1 MSTQSIDDF
10 LTQALENGGDLSPE
24 QAAQLLLM
32 GDTPGDTGASAP
44 EPSSGPAAAPAQTEG
59 QATPEGEKAAT
70 PDESGLTAENAVIL
84 AKDGKHTIS
93 YDKLVQAREAA
104 HAAQAAQQ
112 AMAAQLEAANQK
124 LAEMQAQ
131 AQARAEA
138 GQAPTQADNNA
149 AAAQAAIDAGVD
161 PYLFGDYSPEAIARG
176 LGKLNADSLAELRAE
191 VAELRAKL
199 QPIEAQKALSAQEA
213 HKAAIYGAHPDADSI
228 FESQQFATWKDAQPS
243 IVRAAL
249 DQALANGSAA
259 QIVEVFS
266 AFKAAT
272 GQAAVPT
279 AATAKAGQ
287 ISPAQ
292 AAKAAIARAAAPMP
306 ASISDIPGGRA
317 GPTNVLEAMENMNGP
332 EMLSAMNAMTPEQI
346 DAYLNAQI

>member
-10 LTQALENGGDLSPE
+10 LTQAFENGGDLSPE
-24 QAAQLLLM
+24 QAAQLLQM
-32 GDTPGDTGASAP
+32 GDTPGDTGAAAP
-44 EPSSGPAAAPAQTEG
+44 EPSNVPDVAPAQTEG
-59 QATPEGEKAAT
+59 HAVPEGEKTAT

-104 HAAQAAQQ
+104 QTAQAAQQ

-124 LAEMQAQ
+124 LVELQAQ

-138 GQAPTQADNNA
+138 GQAPTQADTNA

-161 PYLFGDYSPEAIARG
+161 PALFGDFSPEAMAKGVAQLVQAQLDARM
-176 LGKLNADSLAELRAE
+176 AAID
-191 VAELRAKL
+191 AKL
-199 QPIEAQKALSAQEA
+199 QPIQQQTARSATEVHLSA
-213 HKAAIYGAHPDADSI
+213 IYSAHPDADSI
-228 FESQQFATWKDAQPS
+228 VESQEFAAWKSTQPGV
-243 IVRAAL
+243 VRAAL
-249 DQALANGSAA
+249 DAALTTGSTNDV
-259 QIVEVFS
+259 IEVFS

-287 ISPAQ
+287 ISPAE
-292 AAKAAIARAAAPMP
+292 AAKEAIARAAAPMP

>member
-1 MSTQSIDDF
+1 MNTQSIDDF
-10 LTQALENGGDLSPE
+10 LTQAFENGGDLTPE
-24 QAAQLLLM
+24 QAAQLLQM
-32 GDTPGDTGASAP
+32 GDTPGDTGAAAP
-44 EPSSGPAAAPAQTEG
+44 EPSNVPDVAPAQIEG
-59 QATPEGEKAAT
+59 HAVPEGEKTAT

-104 HAAQAAQQ
+104 QTAQAAQQ

-124 LAEMQAQ
+124 LVELQAQ

-138 GQAPTQADNNA
+138 GQAPTQADTNA

-161 PYLFGDYSPEAIARG
+161 PALFGDFSPEAMAKGVAQLVQAQLDARM
-176 LGKLNADSLAELRAE
+176 AAID
-191 VAELRAKL
+191 AKL
-199 QPIEAQKALSAQEA
+199 QPIQQQTARSATEVHLS
-213 HKAAIYGAHPDADSI
+213 AIYGAHPDADSI
-228 FESQQFATWKDAQPS
+228 VESQEFAAWKSTQPGV
-243 IVRAAL
+243 VRAAL
-249 DQALANGSAA
+249 DAALTTGSTNDV
-259 QIVEVFS
+259 IEVFS

>member
-1 MSTQSIDDF
+1 MNTQSIDDF
-10 LTQALENGGDLSPE
+10 LTQAFENGGDLSPE
-24 QAAQLLLM
+24 QAAQLLQM
-32 GDTPGDTGASAP
+32 GDTPGDTGAAAP
-44 EPSSGPAAAPAQTEG
+44 EPSNVPDVAPAQIEG
-59 QATPEGEKAAT
+59 HAVPEGEKTAT

-104 HAAQAAQQ
+104 QTAQAAQQ

-124 LAEMQAQ
+124 LVELQAQ

-138 GQAPTQADNNA
+138 GQAPTQADTNA

-161 PYLFGDYSPEAIARG
+161 PALFGDFSPEAMAKGVAQLVQAQLDARM
-176 LGKLNADSLAELRAE
+176 AAID
-191 VAELRAKL
+191 AKL
-199 QPIEAQKALSAQEA
+199 QPIQQQTARSATEVHLSA
-213 HKAAIYGAHPDADSI
+213 IYSAHPDADSI
-228 FESQQFATWKDAQPS
+228 VESQEFAAWKSTQPGV
-243 IVRAAL
+243 VRAAL
-249 DQALANGSAA
+249 DAALTTGSTNDV
-259 QIVEVFS
+259 IEVFS

>member
-1 MSTQSIDDF
+1 MNTQSIDDF
-10 LTQALENGGDLSPE
+10 LTKALENGGDLTPE
-24 QAAQLLLM
+24 QAAQLLQM
-32 GDTPGDTGASAP
+32 GDTPGDTGASAS
-44 EPSSGPAAAPAQTEG
+44 EPSNVPDVAPAQIEG
-59 QATPEGEKAAT
+59 QAVPEGEKTAT

-124 LAEMQAQ
+124 LVELQAQ

-138 GQAPTQADNNA
+138 GQAPTQADTNA

-161 PYLFGDYSPEAIARG
+161 PALFGDFSPEAMAKGVAQLVQAQLDARM
-176 LGKLNADSLAELRAE
+176 AAID
-191 VAELRAKL
+191 AKL
-199 QPIEAQKALSAQEA
+199 QPIQQQTARSATEVHLSA
-213 HKAAIYGAHPDADSI
+213 IYSAHPDADSI
-228 FESQQFATWKDAQPS
+228 VESQEFAAWKSAQPGV
-243 IVRAAL
+243 VRAAL
-249 DQALANGSAA
+249 DAALTTGSTNDV
-259 QIVEVFS
+259 IEVFS

-279 AATAKAGQ
+279 ATTAKAGQ
-287 ISPAQ
+287 ISPAEV
-292 AAKAAIARAAAPMP
+292 AKAAIARAAAPMP

>member
-1 MSTQSIDDF
+1 MNTQSIDDF
-10 LTQALENGGDLSPE
+10 LTQAFENGGDLSPE
-24 QAAQLLLM
+24 QAAQLLQM
-32 GDTPGDTGASAP
+32 GDTPGDTGAAAP
-44 EPSSGPAAAPAQTEG
+44 EPSNVPDVAPAQIEG
-59 QATPEGEKAAT
+59 HAVPEGEKTAT

-104 HAAQAAQQ
+104 QTAQAAQQ

-124 LAEMQAQ
+124 LVELQAQ

-138 GQAPTQADNNA
+138 GQAPTQADTNA

-161 PYLFGDYSPEAIARG
+161 PALFGDFSPEAMAKGVAQLVQAQLDARM
-176 LGKLNADSLAELRAE
+176 AAID
-191 VAELRAKL
+191 AKL
-199 QPIEAQKALSAQEA
+199 QPIQQQTARSATEVHLSA
-213 HKAAIYGAHPDADSI
+213 IYSAHPDADSI
-228 FESQQFATWKDAQPS
+228 VESQEFAAWKSAQPGV
-243 IVRAAL
+243 VRAAL
-249 DQALANGSAA
+249 DAALTTGSTNDV
-259 QIVEVFS
+259 IEVFS

>member
-1 MSTQSIDDF
+1 MNTQSIDDF
-10 LTQALENGGDLSPE
+10 LTQALDNGGDLTPE
-24 QAAQLLLM
+24 QAAQLLQM
-32 GDTPGDTGASAP
+32 GDTPGDTGASAS
-44 EPSSGPAAAPAQTEG
+44 EPSNVPDVAPAQIEG
-59 QATPEGEKAAT
+59 QAVPEGEKTAT

-104 HAAQAAQQ
+104 QTAQAAQQ

-124 LAEMQAQ
+124 LVELQAQ

-138 GQAPTQADNNA
+138 GQAPTQADTNA

-161 PYLFGDYSPEAIARG
+161 PALFGDFSPEAMAKGVAQLVQAQVQARM
-176 LGKLNADSLAELRAE
+176 AELD
-191 VAELRAKL
+191 AKL
-199 QPIEAQKALSAQEA
+199 QPIQQQTARSATEVHLSA
-213 HKAAIYGAHPDADSI
+213 IYSAHPDADSI
-228 FESQQFATWKDAQPS
+228 VESQEFAAWKSTQPGV
-243 IVRAAL
+243 VRAAL
-249 DQALANGSAA
+249 DAALTTGSTNDV
-259 QIVEVFS
+259 IEVFS

-279 AATAKAGQ
+279 ATTAKAGQ
-287 ISPAQ
+287 ISPAEV
-292 AAKAAIARAAAPMP
+292 AKAAIARAAAPMP

>member
-10 LTQALENGGDLSPE
+10 LTQAFENGGDLSPD
-24 QAAQLLLM
+24 QAAQLLQM
-32 GDTPGDTGASAP
+32 GDTPGDTGAAAP
-44 EPSSGPAAAPAQTEG
+44 ELSNVPDVAPAQIEG
-59 QATPEGEKAAT
+59 HAVPEGEKTAT

-84 AKDGKHTIS
+84 AKDGRHTIS

-124 LAEMQAQ
+124 LVELQAQ

-138 GQAPTQADNNA
+138 GQAPTQADTNA

-161 PYLFGDYSPEAIARG
+161 PALFGDFSPEAMAKGVAQLVQAQLDARM
-176 LGKLNADSLAELRAE
+176 AAID
-191 VAELRAKL
+191 AKL
-199 QPIEAQKALSAQEA
+199 QPIQQQTARSATEV
-213 HKAAIYGAHPDADSI
+213 HMSAIYSAHPDADSI
-228 FESQQFATWKDAQPS
+228 VESQEFAAWKSTQPGV
-243 IVRAAL
+243 VRAAL
-249 DQALANGSAA
+249 DAALTTGSTNDV
-259 QIVEVFS
+259 IEVFS

-279 AATAKAGQ
+279 ATTAKAGQ

>member
-10 LTQALENGGDLSPE
+10 LTQAFENGGDLTPE
-24 QAAQLLLM
+24 QAAQLLQM
-32 GDTPGDTGASAP
+32 GDTPGDTGAAAP
-44 EPSSGPAAAPAQTEG
+44 EPSNVPDVAPAQIDG
-59 QATPEGEKAAT
+59 QAVPDGEKTAT

-104 HAAQAAQQ
+104 QTAQAAQQ

-124 LAEMQAQ
+124 LVELQAQ

-138 GQAPTQADNNA
+138 GQAPTQADTNA

-161 PYLFGDYSPEAIARG
+161 PALFGDFSPEAMAKGVAQLVQAQLDARM
-176 LGKLNADSLAELRAE
+176 AAID
-191 VAELRAKL
+191 AKL
-199 QPIEAQKALSAQEA
+199 QPIQQQTARSATEVHLS
-213 HKAAIYGAHPDADSI
+213 AIYGAHPDADSI
-228 FESQQFATWKDAQPS
+228 VESQEFAAWKSTQPGV
-243 IVRAAL
+243 VRAAL
-249 DQALANGSAA
+249 DAALTTGSTNDV
-259 QIVEVFS
+259 IEVFS

>member
-10 LTQALENGGDLSPE
+10 LTQAFENGGDLSPE
-24 QAAQLLLM
+24 QAAQLLQM
-32 GDTPGDTGASAP
+32 GDTPGDTGASAS
-44 EPSSGPAAAPAQTEG
+44 EPSNVPDVAPAIEG
-59 QATPEGEKAAT
+59 HAVPDGEKTAT

-124 LAEMQAQ
+124 LVELQAQ

-138 GQAPTQADNNA
+138 GQAPTQADTNA

-161 PYLFGDYSPEAIARG
+161 PALFGDFSPEAMAKGVAQLVQAQVQARM
-176 LGKLNADSLAELRAE
+176 AELD
-191 VAELRAKL
+191 AKL
-199 QPIEAQKALSAQEA
+199 QPIQQQTARSATEVHLSA
-213 HKAAIYGAHPDADSI
+213 IYSAHPDADSI
-228 FESQQFATWKDAQPS
+228 VESQEFAAWKSTQPGV
-243 IVRAAL
+243 VRAAL
-249 DQALANGSAA
+249 DAALTTGSTNDV
-259 QIVEVFS
+259 IEVFS

-279 AATAKAGQ
+279 ATTAKAGQ

>member
-1 MSTQSIDDF
+1 MNTQSIDDF
-10 LTQALENGGDLSPE
+10 LTQAFENGGDLTPE
-24 QAAQLLLM
+24 QAAQLLQM
-32 GDTPGDTGASAP
+32 GDTPGDTGASAS
-44 EPSSGPAAAPAQTEG
+44 EPSNVPDVAPAQIEG
-59 QATPEGEKAAT
+59 QAVPEGEKAAT

-104 HAAQAAQQ
+104 QTAQAAQQ

-124 LAEMQAQ
+124 LVELQAQ

-138 GQAPTQADNNA
+138 GQAPTQADTNA
-149 AAAQAAIDAGVD
+149 ATAQAAIDAGVD
-161 PYLFGDYSPEAIARG
+161 PALFGDFSPEAMAKGVAQLVQAQVQARM
-176 LGKLNADSLAELRAE
+176 AELD
-191 VAELRAKL
+191 AKL
-199 QPIEAQKALSAQEA
+199 QPIQQQTARSATEVHLSA
-213 HKAAIYGAHPDADSI
+213 IYSAHPDADSI
-228 FESQQFATWKDAQPS
+228 VESQEFAAWKSTQPGV
-243 IVRAAL
+243 VRAAL
-249 DQALANGSAA
+249 DAALTTGSTNDV
-259 QIVEVFS
+259 IEVFS

-279 AATAKAGQ
+279 ATTAKAGQ
-287 ISPAQ
+287 ISPAEV
-292 AAKAAIARAAAPMP
+292 AKAAIARAAAPMP

>member
-1 MSTQSIDDF
+1 MNTQSIDDF
-10 LTQALENGGDLSPE
+10 LTQALDNGGDLTPE
-24 QAAQLLLM
+24 QAAQLLQM
-32 GDTPGDTGASAP
+32 GDTPGDTGASAS
-44 EPSSGPAAAPAQTEG
+44 EPSNVPDVAPAQIEG
-59 QATPEGEKAAT
+59 QAVPEGEKTAA
-70 PDESGLTAENAVIL
+70 PDDASLTAENAVIL

-104 HAAQAAQQ
+104 QTAQAAQQ

-124 LAEMQAQ
+124 LVELQAQ

-138 GQAPTQADNNA
+138 GQAPTQADTNA

-161 PYLFGDYSPEAIARG
+161 PALFGDFSPEAMAKGVAQLVQAQLDARM
-176 LGKLNADSLAELRAE
+176 AAID
-191 VAELRAKL
+191 AKL
-199 QPIEAQKALSAQEA
+199 QPIQQQTARSATEVHLSA
-213 HKAAIYGAHPDADSI
+213 IYSAHPDADSI
-228 FESQQFATWKDAQPS
+228 VESQEFAAWKSAQPGV
-243 IVRAAL
+243 VRAAL
-249 DQALANGSAA
+249 DAALTTGSTNDV
-259 QIVEVFS
+259 IEVFS

-279 AATAKAGQ
+279 ATTAKAGQ
-287 ISPAQ
+287 ISSAEV
-292 AAKAAIARAAAPMP
+292 AKAAIARAAAPMP